1 MGKLWR
7 EMIRKRG
14 GKTGPPAGLRGLG
27 NARGSFEHTAVLGL
41 DYRSK
46 DGIWDLSCTNISD
59 KSSAIQTEKGSVLLA
74 QWTMS
79 LSKNFSGRKLPK
91 ALRTCSEKVGIER
104 IPPY

>member
-1 MGKLWR
+1 MRKLWR
-7 EMIRKRG
+7 EVIRKRD
-14 GKTGPPAGLRGLG
+14 GKAAPPAALRGLG
-27 NARGSFEHTAVLGL
+27 HARGSFEHAALLDL

-79 LSKNFSGRKLPK
+79 LSKNLRGRKLPR
-91 ALRTCSEKVGIER
+91 L
-104 IPPY
+104 